1 MSHVRGSIRS
11 TESPAFLDGKKV
23 QIVSSGCET
32 HRAWARYWLSVQPRA
47 RSTNPRLVVQT
58 RALEPINPHVEQGLV
73 KTGITGVLA
82 FLLAAA
88 GYTDP
93 VEAPERHGISNVR
106 YEVTFDASTAPG
118 RLIHVA
124 MSFDVDDE
132 QTVALSLPS
141 WTPGSYQLDDF
152 AKNVRNVSA
161 SLGSSEIRW
170 DKSDFDTWRVYPTDA
185 GRVTIE
191 FDYRADQLDVGQAWA
206 ASDLAFFNGTN
217 LFLYPEGQDL
227 SFPSEIAFHTESDW
241 GVATGL
247 TSAGDGW
254 EFTAQDYHELVDMPT
269 FVGDFDMDSTQID
282 GTWYRLASYPV
293 GALAGQPRA
302 TLWSQ
307 IEAMMPPMAA
317 VTGDVP
323 WDRYTTMT
331 VFDEGFG
338 GGSALEHSNSHLGV
352 YHPGFIG
359 TPTLA
364 SITAHEIFH
373 AWNVK
378 RIRPAQMWPY
388 DYGRQMPTEL
398 LWVSEGITDYY
409 ADLALVRGGIVPAQG
424 FYGLTQGKIGTVNNT
439 VPVALEDASLSA
451 WIGPTDGT
459 SSIYYPKGSL
469 AGFMLD
475 ILIRDASDN
484 EHSLDDVMKAMY
496 EDAYEQGQGFTEQ
509 MWWDAVRSAANGR
522 SFEQFHDAFID
533 GRDPFPWAEVLP
545 LAGLEWIDET
555 VDVARIGISTITDTS
570 GIRVTQVVPGGSGAQ
585 AGVLPG
591 DVLVEIGGIA
601 AEDASFGAR
610 FRARFGN
617 EPAGTAYEIV
627 VMRAGERVSLMTT
640 LQFAE
645 VSNSR
650 IREGLLTGS
659 TGR

>member
-1 MSHVRGSIRS
+1 M
-11 TESPAFLDGKKV
+11 
-23 QIVSSGCET
+23 
-32 HRAWARYWLSVQPRA
+32 
-47 RSTNPRLVVQT
+47 
-58 RALEPINPHVEQGLV
+58 

-269 FVGDFDMDSTQID
+269 FIGDFDMDSTQID

-331 VFDEGFG
+331 AV
-338 GGSALEHSNSHLGV
+338 SYTHLR
-352 YHPGFIG
+352 
-359 TPTLA
+359 
-364 SITAHEIFH
+364 AHE
-373 AWNVK
+373 
-378 RIRPAQMWPY
+378 
-388 DYGRQMPTEL
+388 T
-398 LWVSEGITDYY
+398 
-409 ADLALVRGGIVPAQG
+409 
-424 FYGLTQGKIGTVNNT
+424 
-439 VPVALEDASLSA
+439 
-451 WIGPTDGT
+451 
-459 SSIYYPKGSL
+459 
-469 AGFMLD
+469 
-475 ILIRDASDN
+475 
-484 EHSLDDVMKAMY
+484 
-496 EDAYEQGQGFTEQ
+496 
-509 MWWDAVRSAANGR
+509 
-522 SFEQFHDAFID
+522 
-533 GRDPFPWAEVLP
+533 
-545 LAGLEWIDET
+545 
-555 VDVARIGISTITDTS
+555 
-570 GIRVTQVVPGGSGAQ
+570 
-585 AGVLPG
+585 
-591 DVLVEIGGIA
+591 
-601 AEDASFGAR
+601 
-610 FRARFGN
+610 
-617 EPAGTAYEIV
+617 
-627 VMRAGERVSLMTT
+627 
-640 LQFAE
+640 
-645 VSNSR
+645 
-650 IREGLLTGS
+650 
-659 TGR
+659 